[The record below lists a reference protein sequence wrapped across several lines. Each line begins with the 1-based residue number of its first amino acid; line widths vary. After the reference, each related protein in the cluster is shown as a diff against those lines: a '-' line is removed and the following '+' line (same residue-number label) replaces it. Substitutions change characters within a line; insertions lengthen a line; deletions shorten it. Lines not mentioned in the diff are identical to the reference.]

1 MEDAIQVAI
10 RNVTKKLNVN
20 VRKQSKKKKKKRRKN
35 DDLSNTFL
43 LIY

>member
-20 VRKQSKKKKKKRRKN
+20 VRKKRKKKN
-35 DDLSNTFL
+35 DDLTNTFL